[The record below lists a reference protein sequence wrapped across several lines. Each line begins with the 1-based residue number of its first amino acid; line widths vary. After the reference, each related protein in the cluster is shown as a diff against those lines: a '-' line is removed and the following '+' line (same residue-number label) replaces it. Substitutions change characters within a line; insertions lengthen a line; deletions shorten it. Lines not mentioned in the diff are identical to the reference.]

1 MSSRAPSPAQLQSTL
16 LHAQAL
22 HGHSSAHL
30 EMLLFRYIETLP
42 INHAMRVVGRW
53 PEDSAPGVYAAS
65 VLGALPANYFQQPRL
80 LPVGPRFVFMN
91 GILTLARID
100 EALPMQQLHPD
111 STTGCVGTSILDVLP
126 SPLSQRRL
134 RPLNSFMIFRSF
146 CSPMFP
152 GIPQKVKSTVI
163 SQLWEED
170 TMKPQ
175 WAVLAKAYTLI
186 RDHFEVD
193 HPSLPAFV
201 KLVAPLIGL
210 GEPDVYLKA
219 CGWKIRQAD
228 DHMEIVRE
236 GNSNVPRQ
244 FSPNPLSVYQVVQF
258 CEASGYAKPRD
269 GEWPRHILPDGAVFA
284 VDPGYNGTVAEP
296 QNWII
301 DTVPQWP
308 IEEFEADEMYS
319 VLDPE
324 RDQGIDIIY
333 QTSAEFQQP
342 LSDDAVNNYLV
353 SGLDP
358 IAFGNLA

>member
-1 MSSRAPSPAQLQSTL
+1 
-16 LHAQAL
+16 
-22 HGHSSAHL
+22 
-30 EMLLFRYIETLP
+30 
-42 INHAMRVVGRW
+42 
-53 PEDSAPGVYAAS
+53 
-65 VLGALPANYFQQPRL
+65 
-80 LPVGPRFVFMN
+80 
-91 GILTLARID
+91 
-100 EALPMQQLHPD
+100 
-111 STTGCVGTSILDVLP
+111 
-126 SPLSQRRL
+126 
-134 RPLNSFMIFRSF
+134 
-146 CSPMFP
+146 MFP

-186 RDHFEVD
+186 RDHFEVE

-201 KLVAPLIGL
+201 KLVIPLVGL
-210 GEPDVYLKA
+210 GEPDVYLQA

-236 GNSNVPRQ
+236 GNNNVPRQ

-269 GEWPRHILPDGAVFA
+269 GEWPRHILPDGAIFA
-284 VDPGYNGTVAEP
+284 VDPGYNGTVSEP

-308 IEEFEADEMYS
+308 IEEFEADEIYS

-342 LSDDAVNNYLV
+342 LSDDEVSNYLIC
-353 SGLDP
+353 GMDP
-358 IAFGNLA
+358 TAFGNLA